1 MRSRAREFLRDNPG
15 TRRRIGLKRGVG
27 VTAYGR
33 VGARINDFRS
43 YPAQEFLLSC
53 RSRDRGFGPLLT
65 KFVIEALLL
74 PAKQRLPF
82 AI

>member
-1 MRSRAREFLRDNPG
+1 MRL
-15 TRRRIGLKRGVG
+15 IGLM
-27 VTAYGR
+27 GR
-33 VGARINDFRS
+33 RLK
-43 YPAQEFLLSC
+43 PHLEFLLSC

-65 KFVIEALLL
+65 KFAIEALLL